1 MEVNKNYDQS
11 KSLAIYGFGSAGQSI
26 TDSLLKE
33 NFCIDL
39 IIDKNKF
46 GTSYKNIPIIDLQ
59 ELEHENNS
67 NRDCLIALHNHY
79 IDIRDVYKELIKYNF
94 AKIWLLAQIP
104 RISKKIQIFNGYWL
118 DLSFNYAEH
127 KKEIEAFKELL
138 ADKKSVELASQIIR
152 YREYGNI
159 EDYPEPSLF
168 DEYTPKDLPK
178 YKGPLKIID
187 CGAYTGIALE
197 KFLNA
202 GYEIDSFVA
211 FEPDINNFE
220 KLSRKKFNV
229 RYSICLP
236 LGVWSSN
243 VQLHFN
249 NNASMGS
256 CIDGSGDSVIQCVS
270 VDDVLNSYEPNL
282 IKLDVEGAEVEAI
295 KGLKKTIKNYKPNL
309 AVSVYHKPS
318 HIYEIAL
325 LINSWNIGY
334 QFYLR
339 VHEHNTYGVVLY
351 CLQADLVMP
360 RIA

>member
-1 MEVNKNYDQS
+1 M
-11 KSLAIYGFGSAGQSI
+11 
-26 TDSLLKE
+26 
-33 NFCIDL
+33 
-39 IIDKNKF
+39 
-46 GTSYKNIPIIDLQ
+46 Q

-178 YKGPLKIID
+178 NKGPLKIID

-220 KLSRKKFNV
+220 KIIKK
-229 RYSICLP
+229 
-236 LGVWSSN
+236 
-243 VQLHFN
+243 
-249 NNASMGS
+249 
-256 CIDGSGDSVIQCVS
+256 
-270 VDDVLNSYEPNL
+270 
-282 IKLDVEGAEVEAI
+282 
-295 KGLKKTIKNYKPNL
+295 
-309 AVSVYHKPS
+309 
-318 HIYEIAL
+318 EI
-325 LINSWNIGY
+325 
-334 QFYLR
+334 
-339 VHEHNTYGVVLY
+339 
-351 CLQADLVMP
+351 
-360 RIA
+360 